1 MVKKASQQVKRFQ
14 NPGGASI
21 STVSRPVFQQDG
33 LYFKDIDG
41 TGALTPVNDWRLP
54 AAQRAAAYV
63 KTLTVKEKS
72 PSCSPRI
79 GAWAPSILRPGSK
92 TITRWQM
99 RAACW
104 TKHR

>member
-1 MVKKASQQVKRFQ
+1 MVKKASQQIKRFQ

-54 AAQRAAAYV
+54 GSAAGSSLRQDPDRKGEDRPAVHLGLAHGPQVSFGPAQRP
-63 KTLTVKEKS
+63 S
-72 PSCSPRI
+72 PGGR
-79 GAWAPSILRPGSK
+79 
-92 TITRWQM
+92 
-99 RAACW
+99 
-104 TKHR
+104 